1 MSSLILIQEADRLAQ
16 VQAQLLDSLG
26 TVESQEGELGDQ
38 DKSRKQLGEKS
49 LGNPPDAPRNT
60 HRVRGKESHNPFP
73 PGV

>member
-38 DKSRKQLGEKS
+38 DRSRKQLGEKS
-49 LGNPPDAPRNT
+49 LGNPPDAREKYTQSERQREPQPL
-60 HRVRGKESHNPFP
+60 SS
-73 PGV
+73 